1 MLVKEA
7 ISLAKIRLKNLSAS
21 KNDDVLLTCLNLGMS
36 DLYRRFN
43 LSINSETILLS
54 RDMAVYE
61 LRNDDVNMLLA
72 VYDREGKELRQS
84 DVLDSMDYDYKI
96 LNYRTFMMRHHKH
109 NYVFAVYKANPI
121 KLKDDNDEIEL
132 PDAMISPLI
141 TYIASQIEHTTNV
154 WERGQV
160 KMEASFHWQ
169 MYEKECQELINQ
181 GYLVPLNTETIAIQL
196 KGFS

>member
-21 KNDDVLLTCLNLGMS
+21 KDDAVLLSCLNLGMS

-43 LSINSETILLS
+43 LRINSETVFLTP
-54 RDMAVYE
+54 DMSVYE
-61 LRNDDVNMLLA
+61 LRNDDVSMLFS
-72 VYDREGKELRQS
+72 VYGRSGRELRQS

-96 LNYRTFMMRHHKH
+96 LNYRSFMLRHHIPD
-109 NYVFAVYKANPI
+109 YVFAVYKANPV
-121 KLKDDNDEIEL
+121 KLVDDNDEIDL

-141 TYIASQIEHTTNV
+141 TYMASQIEHTTNV

-169 MYEKECQELINQ
+169 MYEKECQELVGQ

-196 KGFS
+196 KGFV